1 MSFLCRGHLVSAI
14 ENVTIIFMEGHTM
27 MKVIQLGKSYLTLAS
42 IVMLLQ
48 GCGALRQYH
57 PLPEQYEQQ
66 AQVPG
71 FKDIR
76 AWADMPNKALEQS
89 ALDSLKQE
97 RAANQGKPLP
107 ELNALALSGGGSDGA
122 FGAGFLCGWTKSG
135 TRPTF
140 KLVTG
145 ISTGALMAPFAF
157 LGPSYDTELKRI
169 YTSIS
174 DESIYKPYSL
184 FSIFMSVI
192 NLQSLPS
199 MASSEQLAKL
209 IEREVTP
216 SMLQRIAEEHRKG
229 RRLLIGTTQFNAQ
242 RLVIW
247 NMGKIAEQG
256 TPQALA
262 LFRKILLASASL
274 PVTFPPQYFTVTAY
288 DKTYEE
294 MHVDGGVEAQVML
307 YENAILPFSQ
317 ARELKSRL
325 DRPRQLY
332 IIRNE
337 RLYPEWENVK
347 PTLKTIAVRS
357 IDSLVKSQGV
367 GDLYRLYAYS
377 MRDKINYHLIFIPD
391 TFNEKEKT
399 PFDQEYMRKVFA
411 LGYHMGE
418 RKKDPWYHYPPGY
431 DPV

>member
-1 MSFLCRGHLVSAI
+1 MA
-14 ENVTIIFMEGHTM
+14 
-27 MKVIQLGKSYLTLAS
+27 KVITLGKSSLALAS
-42 IVMLLQ
+42 IMMLLQ

-66 AQVPG
+66 AQVSG

-76 AWADMPNKALEQS
+76 AWADMPSKALEQS
-89 ALDSLKQE
+89 ASEALTQE
-97 RAANQGKPLP
+97 SAANHGKPLP

-122 FGAGFLCGWTKSG
+122 FGAGFLCGWSKTG
-135 TRPTF
+135 TRPQF

-145 ISTGALMAPFAF
+145 ISTGALMAPFVF
-157 LGPSYDTELKRI
+157 LGPQYDSELKRI

-174 DESIYKPYSL
+174 DDTIYKPYSL

-199 MASSEQLAKL
+199 MASSKPLEKL
-209 IEREVTP
+209 IEREVTMT
-216 SMLQRIAEEHRKG
+216 MLHRIAAEHRKG

-256 TPQALA
+256 SPQALA

-274 PVTFPPQYFTVTAY
+274 PVTFPPQYFAVTAY
-288 DKTYEE
+288 NKTYEE

-317 ARELKSRL
+317 AREMKNRI

-337 RLYPEWENVK
+337 KLYPEWENVK

-357 IDSLVKSQGV
+357 IDSLIKSQGV
-367 GDLYRLYAYS
+367 GDLYRLYVYS
-377 MRDKINYHLIFIPD
+377 MRDKINYHLMFIPD
-391 TFNEKEKT
+391 TFTQKEKT

-411 LGYHMGE
+411 LGYQLGS
-418 RKKDPWYHYPPGY
+418 KKQDPWYHYPPGY
-431 DPV
+431 DPI